1 MMRDLF
7 LGNARTRRA
16 VPIDHVVNTEH
27 RVHFYVAKVCVE
39 SSRANPNRL
48 SSLAIAGWAAGG
60 MDDNKIDGLCSEAPS
75 PAGFRLD
82 GKCA

>member
-1 MMRDLF
+1 MMRNLF

-27 RVHFYVAKVCVE
+27 RVRFYVAKVFVE
-39 SSRANPNRL
+39 SSRADPNRL
-48 SSLAIAGWAAGG
+48 SSFATAGWTARG
-60 MDDNKIDGLCSEAPS
+60 MYDNKIDRLRSEAPG
-75 PAGFRLD
+75 PTRFRLD